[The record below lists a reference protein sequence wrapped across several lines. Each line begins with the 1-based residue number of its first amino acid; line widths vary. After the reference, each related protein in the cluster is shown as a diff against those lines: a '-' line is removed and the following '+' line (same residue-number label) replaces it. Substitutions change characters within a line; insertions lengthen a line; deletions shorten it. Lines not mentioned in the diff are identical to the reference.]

1 MVDNLLYYVLLLGGL
16 LLSAGLL
23 AVAWRRPDPSRR
35 ALRLLASVA
44 APAALWLT
52 AYPPARSVPAARAE
66 AIVLTPGYSPD
77 SLRRLRRQLGAGTP
91 VWSYQVAAPA
101 GAKALPA
108 LLSLAEQRPALRR
121 VHLLGQGLPAAD
133 LPTLGPVAVVAH
145 AGPALFGFR
154 EAAWARQV
162 ALGQYVTIE
171 GAVVLPPGAAPG
183 WVSLR
188 AAGAGRDSV
197 RVPAGGGAFRLR
209 YQPRAAG
216 LAVYQLLLR
225 QAGRAVAAEPVPLEV
240 LPAAQ
245 PAVLLLAAVPSF
257 EFKFLKNSLA
267 ATGRAVGSR
276 TAVSRGLVQTE
287 FLNQPTQALDHLT
300 PALLG
305 RYAVVVADAPS
316 LAALP
321 PPESQALRQAVQQGR
336 LGLVLLADPTP
347 LPAALPGRASFV
359 VQPLPVG
366 GATPQP
372 LAWADAPALVRA
384 LLPAHLRAGAELQPL
399 VTGPGG
405 AVVAAGRR
413 FGLGTVVVSVVPET
427 FRWSLQGQAAAYT
440 SFWSQLLTA
449 ATPPPPA
456 AATWQVLAPRPRPG
470 VPLALRLAGGPAAAL
485 PTVRPLAG
493 GAAVRLPLAQDPRLP
508 EWRTAQYWP
517 ATAGWHQ
524 VRGPGAAT
532 HRFYVFEPATWRGPE
547 LAERAQALAARPT
560 PILLAEGRDTVRQP
574 WPAGWFFG
582 LFLLAAGFLWL
593 EEKL

>member
-1 MVDNLLYYVLLLGGL
+1 MSDSLLFCVFLTGSLLLG
-16 LLSAGLL
+16 AGLL
-23 AVAWRRPDPSRR
+23 VAAWRRPDQRR
-35 ALRLLASVA
+35 RGLRLLASVA
-44 APAALWLT
+44 APLALWLT
-52 AYPPARSVPAARAE
+52 AYPPSRSVPAARAE

-77 SLRRLRRQLGAGTP
+77 SLRQLRRRLGIGTP

-101 GAKALPA
+101 GAKVLPA

-121 VHLLGQGLPAAD
+121 VHLLGQGVPAAD
-133 LPTLGPVAVVAH
+133 LPALGQVAVVAH
-145 AGPALFGFR
+145 AGPAPFGFR
-154 EAAWARQV
+154 DAAWAKQV
-162 ALGQYVTIE
+162 ALGQYFTLE
-171 GAVVLPPGAAPG
+171 GAVALPPGAAPG
-183 WVSLR
+183 WVSLH

-197 RVPAGGGAFRLR
+197 RVPAGGGPFRLR

-216 LAVYQLLLR
+216 LTIYQLQLR
-225 QAGRAVAAEPVPLEV
+225 QAGRVVATEPVPLAV
-240 LPAAQ
+240 MPVRQ
-245 PAVLLLAAVPSF
+245 PAVLLLASVPSF

-267 ATGRAVGSR
+267 ATGRAVGAR
-276 TAVSRGLVQTE
+276 TTVSRGLVQTE

-300 PALLG
+300 PPLLS
-305 RYAVVVADAPS
+305 RYAVVVADAAS

-321 PPESQALRQAVQQGR
+321 PAEGQTLRQAVQQGR

-359 VQPLPVG
+359 VQPLPVV

-372 LAWADAPALVRA
+372 LAWPDAPVPVRA
-384 LLPAHLRAGAELQPL
+384 LLPAHLRASAELQPL
-399 VTGPGG
+399 ITGPGA

-449 ATPPPPA
+449 ATPPPA
-456 AATWQVLAPRPRPG
+456 ATATWQVLAPWPRPG
-470 VPLALRLAGGPAAAL
+470 VPLALRLAGGPAAVL

-493 GAAVRLPLAQDPRLP
+493 GAAVQLPLAQDPRLP

-524 VRGPGAAT
+524 VQGPGAVT
-532 HRFYVFEPATWRGPE
+532 HSFYVFEPANWRGPE
-547 LAERAQALAARPT
+547 LTERTQALAARPT
-560 PILLAEGRDTVRQP
+560 PLLGVGGRAAVRQP